1 MSNRP
6 LRLESRREQTRVV
19 PAQVEI
25 FDIEKIEEHFQE
37 NIHTVTSKFE
47 IAAYLSSIGKLKETE
62 DIWRTQ
68 IVFLESAFDFY
79 MHEIVKLGVVSIFDG
94 SWGENSKTDKYKK
107 LKVNMVFVEKAVA
120 DTEDI
125 SWIKEW
131 VTDIYS
137 SITLMSFEKFK
148 DVCNLLD
155 LNINNIKTD
164 SALSEELE
172 SFMSKLYS
180 RRNSIAHQS
189 DRKIENAEIQSISEE
204 EVKSCIEGMN
214 KIVKAIGKEIRRKSH
229 R

>member
-1 MSNRP
+1 
-6 LRLESRREQTRVV
+6 
-19 PAQVEI
+19 
-25 FDIEKIEEHFQE
+25 
-37 NIHTVTSKFE
+37 
-47 IAAYLSSIGKLKETE
+47 
-62 DIWRTQ
+62 
-68 IVFLESAFDFY
+68 
-79 MHEIVKLGVVSIFDG
+79 
-94 SWGENSKTDKYKK
+94 
-107 LKVNMVFVEKAVA
+107 MVFVEKAVA

-164 SALSEELE
+164 SVLSEELE